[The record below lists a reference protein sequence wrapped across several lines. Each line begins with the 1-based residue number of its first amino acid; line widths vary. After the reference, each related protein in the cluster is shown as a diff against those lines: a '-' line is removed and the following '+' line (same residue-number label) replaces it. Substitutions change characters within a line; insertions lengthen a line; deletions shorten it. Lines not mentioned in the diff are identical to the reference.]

1 MKYTLS
7 KRGKLFVAIIFAFAF
22 CLIGAIS
29 SVYVN
34 SFAKGSNGVSLS
46 TSDGALLS
54 ATGEDVFYIDPEGK
68 YGGSDDNS
76 GLSPDTPIQSYQKAS
91 EIVSPTSV
99 VYVMSTCYITED
111 TIIDLNYP
119 TVELRR
125 YKPEDPNFYEDEEW
139 FLEGVA
145 SFRGHIFC
153 TGEGNALSIA
163 VVFDNFT
170 YCGRGKFN
178 YDEELTWA
186 NIIDGSYT
194 DLTIKDVT
202 IKELGLEGSILNLS
216 NCHCFIYGMEILGG
230 RTDGGVINIENS
242 NLVIDDI
249 FLVDTM
255 NSNKSG
261 LIEVTNSKVIIN
273 GGTFGVEGQGNRSY
287 QSNYHYISVFN
298 VAQGKGQIIVNGGNF
313 SYNKIGIFSCLHN
326 NGNNANDWLV
336 INDGVFSNNDF
347 NFYVP
352 NLSES
357 DGYGPLPS
365 FGAIIDGGG
374 NIVINGGVFE
384 NNSNVNAGGVI
395 NLYQGNLTI
404 NGGVFK
410 NNTAACGGVIYCNLP
425 QDEGK
430 TRRANIVIRNA
441 EFTGNSAVGG
451 FTPSENFTLDY
462 GNSETFVSGGA
473 IFSTQPLTVDNCVFD
488 GNSIQ
493 ADIDSNLTLDCSG
506 GAIYVRAIAQ
516 IINSSFSNNTT
527 PRNSDIGVGIYTQGG
542 AIAFFSG
549 GVIQNCSFIG
559 NGIGPHNGGALY
571 LGDTETYVDNCYF
584 EKNIASAYGGAIFG
598 NATFTNCDF
607 IRNKAGSIGG
617 VAMLIGGGAR
627 FDNCVMEENVSLS
640 CSALLLEAVCAITNC
655 IIRNNVTT
663 ITDSASSGY
672 KESKGAIGDCVASY
686 DWNRLFLI
694 GKNQIYGN
702 KNSAELDEEGYPI
715 IENGE
720 LIGGTEYNILIA
732 FKWTNGDFYF
742 NGVQSSGSTLGISF
756 SGEQNADILNGI
768 EPAIC
773 FGEGSP
779 INSDILNC
787 LVSDDPNYEFEL
799 RDGAI
804 YLKKIS
810 GENEIIYTASD
821 EITPYDGQGHNI
833 NIKVI
838 NPTNAKIRYKLN
850 ESDNYTDQAPELIN
864 VGSYTVYYEIT
875 AGGYSTVTGSRK
887 VEITQNNTGLVDYV
901 PNSNNVNTPI
911 TTIRLY
917 YGETLAV
924 GTDLTGRIG
933 AGVIKDQNGN
943 SVAGTFTANGTYNVT
958 FDTNRINVKFTPTN
972 PSYSECEFVAE
983 ALFEYEDLYFVNG
996 AFYMDVNSN
1005 QQGTGV
1011 AIPRSVGLNK
1021 VISYM
1026 KPNSTIYFFDTYEI
1040 TTDETL
1046 AVGKPI
1052 TLSRYKFS
1060 RQVSTGTTE
1069 TVVFTEEILNIS
1081 SAGSLFIGGINA
1093 TDKTSSLSKIIID
1106 GQGYATLGSLKPL
1119 IVNNGDLRITGNLE
1133 IKGGYNTN
1141 ESASGALAPG
1151 GAIYNTGKLFWVNV
1165 LISDCRYLNYVANI
1179 SQFGAGGGAIYNTG
1193 TLDLINGSIQ
1203 NCLARGGGAIY
1214 SSGTLNIDSLRF
1226 MGNNSS
1232 SRTMLGS
1239 ETHAGHTIKLVG
1251 GKANISN
1258 TIITSSSIS
1267 NGTTTGNQG
1276 SAEMVVDKIGGA
1288 IYVGKDAE
1296 LFLSDTNISKCYA
1309 YQGGGLYVDGK
1320 VYMFSVVITS
1330 CSTKNGGQGIAVG
1343 TLGKLVAVNLYIARC
1358 TTTST
1363 PDSSIGTT
1371 EKGVLTLNG
1380 GSSSLLSISYDG
1392 DEISSSSIDNTNND
1406 YVFGVV
1412 LSVVVLGGFVAIG
1425 LVLNARKK
1433 GAKISLKSKRN

>member
-22 CLIGAIS
+22 CLIGTIS

-125 YKPEDPNFYEDEEW
+125 YQPEDSNFYEGEEW
-139 FLEGVA
+139 YEDGTTTSKGTFGGDLFVAKNDTNLNNVLILENFIYHGTGNQNYADRVFQAEFLTSQNFNITIKNVTVEELALEGPVL
-145 SFRGHIFC
+145 H
-153 TGEGNALSIA
+153 L
-163 VVFDNFT
+163 
-170 YCGRGKFN
+170 
-178 YDEELTWA
+178 
-186 NIIDGSYT
+186 
-194 DLTIKDVT
+194 
-202 IKELGLEGSILNLS
+202 LNC
-216 NCHCFIYGMEILGG
+216 NCLVNKMTVQSG
-230 RTDGGVINIENS
+230 RTDNGTFVLGNS
-242 NLVIDDI
+242 NLVIEDMV
-249 FLVDTM
+249 FLNLI
-255 NSNKSG
+255 NSNSNG
-261 LIEVTNSKVIIN
+261 LIMLRNNSKVIIN
-273 GGTFGVEGQGNRSY
+273 GGTFGADGMGNNSY
-287 QSNYHYISVFN
+287 KSDYRYLSIFFVDSN
-298 VAQGKGQIIVNGGNF
+298 GGQIIVNGGIF
-313 SYNKIGIFSCLHN
+313 SYNKINIFGGVKYDWDKQKDYN
-326 NGNNANDWLV
+326 WLV

-404 NGGVFK
+404 NGGVFR

-462 GNSETFVSGGA
+462 GNSETFVGGGA

-493 ADIDSNLTLDCSG
+493 ADVDSNLTRDCSG

-542 AIAFFSG
+542 AIAFISG

-571 LGDTETYVDNCYF
+571 LGDIETYVDNCYF

-640 CSALLLEAVCAITNC
+640 CSALLLEAVCTITNC

-686 DWNRLFLI
+686 DWNSLFLI

-720 LIGGTEYNILIA
+720 LIGGTEYNILVA

-768 EPAIC
+768 EPAIY
-773 FGEGSP
+773 FWEGSP

-838 NPTNAKIRYKLN
+838 NPTNAKIRYRLN

-864 VGSYTVYYEIT
+864 VGSYTVYFEIT

-933 AGVIKDQNGN
+933 VGAIKDQNGN

-1046 AVGKPI
+1046 AVEKPI

-1258 TIITSSSIS
+1258 TVITSSSIS

-1320 VYMFSVVITS
+1320 AILVGVSISNCQV
-1330 CSTKNGGQGIAVG
+1330 KNGGQGIMVG
-1343 TLGKLVAVNLYIARC
+1343 ATGKLVTIK
-1358 TTTST
+1358 T
-1363 PDSSIGTT
+1363 SIGRCYTNSNPSGIGVET
-1371 EKGVLTLNG
+1371 NGVLTVTG
-1380 GSSSLLSISYDG
+1380 GQSSLLSLEYEG
-1392 DEISSSSIDNTNND
+1392 DINSTATIPGNNNT
-1406 YVFGVV
+1406 YGVAVAFAMLLCAMVFV
-1412 LSVVVLGGFVAIG
+1412 G
-1425 LVLNARKK
+1425 LMIRKK
-1433 GAKISLKSKRN
+1433 YR

>member
-1 MKYTLS
+1 MKHTLS

-34 SFAKGSNGVSLS
+34 SFAKGSNGVPLN

-125 YKPEDPNFYEDEEW
+125 YQPEDPTIFQSEFWYNEGVTFFEGGIFVIGNSEDE
-139 FLEGVA
+139 
-145 SFRGHIFC
+145 S
-153 TGEGNALSIA
+153 TSS
-163 VVFDNFT
+163 VVSFDNFT
-170 YCGRGKFN
+170 FNGQKAYGNSDVENVEMRTFSAFNSSVSFGNGLIVENCQGVFSFLRAKNCNVVINGSEIYNVAAAYTYCIDLTDSNMIINNINFHHNSCSSGFLIHLAGSGSVVVNGGKF
-178 YDEELTWA
+178 YDIHKGSTSTHYNLFFNIGEYLITVNDGEFFDIGSLKIFWKYADA
-186 NIIDGSYT
+186 NVY
-194 DLTIKDVT
+194 
-202 IKELGLEGSILNLS
+202 
-216 NCHCFIYGMEILGG
+216 EIWL
-230 RTDGGVINIENS
+230 
-242 NLVIDDI
+242 
-249 FLVDTM
+249 
-255 NSNKSG
+255 
-261 LIEVTNSKVIIN
+261 IIN
-273 GGTFGVEGQGNRSY
+273 GGYFHNINMLYEFTTQY
-287 QSNYHYISVFN
+287 N
-298 VAQGKGQIIVNGGNF
+298 VGSII
-313 SYNKIGIFSCLHN
+313 
-326 NGNNANDWLV
+326 
-336 INDGVFSNNDF
+336 
-347 NFYVP
+347 
-352 NLSES
+352 
-357 DGYGPLPS
+357 DGYGS
-365 FGAIIDGGG
+365 V
-374 NIVINGGVFE
+374 VINGGVFE

-404 NGGVFK
+404 NGGVFR

-430 TRRANIVIRNA
+430 IRRANIVIRNA

-462 GNSETFVSGGA
+462 GNSETFVGGGA

-493 ADIDSNLTLDCSG
+493 ADVDSNLTLDCSG
-506 GAIYVRAIAQ
+506 GAICVRAIAQ

-584 EKNIASAYGGAIFG
+584 EKNTASAYGGAIFG

-686 DWNRLFLI
+686 DWNSLFLI

-720 LIGGTEYNILIA
+720 LIGGTEYNILVA
-732 FKWTNGDFYF
+732 FSWTKGGFYF
-742 NGVQSSGSTLGISF
+742 NGIQSKGSKLGISF
-756 SGEQNADILNGI
+756 SGEENADILNGI
-768 EPAIC
+768 EPAIY

-779 INSDILNC
+779 INSNILNC

-804 YLKKIS
+804 YLKKVS

-917 YGETLAV
+917 YGEALAV

-933 AGVIKDQNGN
+933 AGAIKDQNGN

-1081 SAGSLFIGGINA
+1081 SAGSLFIGGINS

-1258 TIITSSSIS
+1258 TVITSSSIS

-1343 TLGKLVAVNLYIARC
+1343 TLGKLVAVNLHIARC

-1433 GAKISLKSKRN
+1433 GAKISLKSKRD

>member
-139 FLEGVA
+139 FLEGVV

-153 TGEGNALSIA
+153 TGEGTALSIA

-178 YDEELTWA
+178 YDESLTWG

-202 IKELGLEGSILNLS
+202 IKELGLEGSILCLS
-216 NCHCFIYGMEILGG
+216 NCHCFIDGMEILGG
-230 RTDGGVINIENS
+230 RTDGGTIDIENS

-249 FLVDTM
+249 FLVDIC
-255 NSNKSG
+255 NSNSSG
-261 LIEVTNSKVIIN
+261 LIAVANSKVIIN
-273 GGTFGVEGQGNRSY
+273 GGTFGVEGQGNFSY
-287 QSNYHYISVFN
+287 LSNYHYISVFN
-298 VAQGKGQIIVNGGNF
+298 VANGKGQIIVNGGNF
-313 SYNKIGIFSCLHN
+313 SYNRIGIFSCLHN
-326 NGNNANDWLV
+326 NGDNTNDWLI
-336 INDGVFSNNDF
+336 INDGIFSNNTFDY
-347 NFYVP
+347 YVP

-357 DGYGPLPS
+357 AGYGPLPS

-395 NLYQGNLTI
+395 NLYQGDLTI
-404 NGGVFK
+404 NGGVFR

-462 GNSETFVSGGA
+462 GNSATFVSGGA

-506 GAIYVRAIAQ
+506 GAICVRAIAQ

-527 PRNSDIGVGIYTQGG
+527 PRNSDIGGIYTRGG
-542 AIAFFSG
+542 AIAIYSG

-571 LGDTETYVDNCYF
+571 SGNKTYVDNCYF

-598 NATFTNCDF
+598 NGTFTNCDF

-617 VAMLIGGGAR
+617 VALLVGDGTR
-627 FDNCVMEENVSLS
+627 FNNCVMEENVSLS
-640 CSALLLEAVCAITNC
+640 CSALLFETVCTITNC

-672 KESKGAIGDCVASY
+672 KESKGSVGDCVASY
-686 DWNRLFLI
+686 DWNNLFLI
-694 GKNQIYGN
+694 GKNQVYGN

-720 LIGGTEYNILIA
+720 LIGGTEYNILVA
-732 FKWTNGDFYF
+732 FNWTNGGFYF
-742 NGVQSSGSTLGISF
+742 NGIQSKGSKLGISF

-768 EPAIC
+768 EPAIYLWK
-773 FGEGSP
+773 GSP

-799 RDGAI
+799 RDGDI
-804 YLKKIS
+804 YLKKIN

-864 VGSYTVYYEIT
+864 VGSYTVYFEIT

-901 PNSNNVNTPI
+901 PNKNNIDVPI
-911 TTIRLY
+911 TTVHLY

-933 AGVIKDQNGN
+933 AGAIKDQNGN

-972 PSYSECEFVAE
+972 PSYSECTFWAEVA
-983 ALFEYEDLYFVNG
+983 FEYEDLYFVNG

-1081 SAGSLFIGGINA
+1081 SAGSLFIGGINS

-1267 NGTTTGNQG
+1267 NGTTTGNQN

-1320 VYMFSVVITS
+1320 AILVGVSISNCQV
-1330 CSTKNGGQGIAVG
+1330 KNGGQGIMVG
-1343 TLGKLVAVNLYIARC
+1343 ATGKLVTIK
-1358 TTTST
+1358 T
-1363 PDSSIGTT
+1363 SIGRCYTNSNPSGIGVET
-1371 EKGVLTLNG
+1371 NGVLTVTG
-1380 GSSSLLSISYDG
+1380 GQSSLLSLEYEG
-1392 DEISSSSIDNTNND
+1392 DINSTATIPGNNNT
-1406 YVFGVV
+1406 YGVAVAFAMLLCALVFV
-1412 LSVVVLGGFVAIG
+1412 G
-1425 LVLNARKK
+1425 LMIRKK
-1433 GAKISLKSKRN
+1433 YR